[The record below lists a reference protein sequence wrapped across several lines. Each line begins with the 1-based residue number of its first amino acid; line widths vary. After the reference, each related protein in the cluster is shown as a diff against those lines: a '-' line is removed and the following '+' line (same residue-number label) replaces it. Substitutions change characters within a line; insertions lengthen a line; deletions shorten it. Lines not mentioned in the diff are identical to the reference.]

1 MVDMQFSRQ
10 RMSGYCW
17 CMDGFPDPGVAIE
30 KGWKRSFPQRRR
42 AVVSTKVPRCRWCFW
57 SHRRWSNNSI
67 LTCHLLFSTFHR
79 IVSSLLFSS
88 YMIFVICSIK
98 CMCWWCHSRMFFF
111 LRVWWIIRCGDRCEL
126 LCSWYNTNDSW
137 ATVASL
143 CMAFDRTNIVRENRM
158 QSIFLS
164 RIPNS
169 FRKQHYAKKKL
180 PIKY

>member
-1 MVDMQFSRQ
+1 MVDMHFSRQ

-30 KGWKRSFPQRRR
+30 QGWKRSFPQRRR

-111 LRVWWIIRCGDRCEL
+111 YVFGELSDVVTGVNYYVHGTTQMTRERLSLRCVWHLIVLILYVKIVCK
-126 LCSWYNTNDSW
+126 
-137 ATVASL
+137 
-143 CMAFDRTNIVRENRM
+143 AFSYLAFLILSENNIM
-158 QSIFLS
+158 Q
-164 RIPNS
+164 
-169 FRKQHYAKKKL
+169 KKKL